1 MGDVLGFV
9 GQIAGAAISAS
20 AQKKIAAKQIAALER
35 QRQFVFE
42 NLDPEKINKLATA
55 ADIKNAKARLAL
67 QKELDPELYAARQEA
82 ESKIRADL
90 KDLGVTSDKVADQ
103 AVQEALS
110 GTSTAEQGKQKLID
124 AALEQLKLGA
134 TLPPDV
140 QAELVKAGLEKGGM
154 VVGAASPKG
163 IGGQITRQLLGS
175 AGIALQQQ
183 RQSQAAGLLGQA
195 QNLENSRAQ
204 LLGTLFPN
212 LASTQLAK
220 TAGTQAILNQINS
233 TMAPVGLTGGDV
245 TNLWLSRVGAS
256 ANMAREQ
263 AQAQALAG
271 TNIAAT
277 WQRAIGSAVPYV
289 ANALPTTAQLVK
301 QGQTNAEKAKW
312 DSAAATFAGAI

>member
-9 GQIAGAAISAS
+9 GTIAAAGISAA
-20 AQKKIAAKQIAALER
+20 AQRRVAQMQIDALER
-35 QRQFVFE
+35 QRQFVFDS
-42 NLDPEKINKLATA
+42 LDPDKINKLATA
-55 ADIKNAKARLAL
+55 ADIRNAKARLAL
-67 QKELDPELYAARQEA
+67 QKELDPDLYAARQEA
-82 ESKIRADL
+82 EAKIRADL
-90 KDLGVTSDKVADQ
+90 KELGVTSDKVADQ
-103 AVQEALS
+103 AVKEALA
-110 GTSTAEQGKQKLID
+110 GTDVAAQSKQKLID
-124 AALEQLKLGA
+124 AALEQLQLGA

-163 IGGQITRQLLGS
+163 FGGQITRELLGS

-195 QNLENSRAQ
+195 QNLENSRAA

-212 LASTQLAK
+212 LANTQLAK
-220 TAGTQAILNQINS
+220 TAGTQAILSQINA

-245 TNLWLSRVGAS
+245 TNLWLSRVGQS

-263 AQAQALAG
+263 AQVQALAG

-277 WQRAIGSAVPYV
+277 WQRAMGSAIPY
-289 ANALPTTAQLVK
+289 ATNALPTTREVIANSK
-301 QGQTNAEKAKW
+301 RSNDEKNL
-312 DSAAATFAGAI
+312 TYYGF